1 MTDITAYQSHIY
13 QATILDCLPAEQS
26 LFSNNEQR
34 FHVVVE
40 VRNNETEA
48 KKHKFIVSEREKDI
62 VLEKTKVGDTV
73 IVLEEYFDDVEHND
87 IIIENESILKNDAV
101 NVARV
106 NQYLNHQKLTFDESI
121 YESYYNAFEYTY
133 ERMTETVK
141 ENIDTIYLFFN
152 TLAQLK
158 NGQTI
163 RTGAEQLI
171 KESIEVALKA
181 DIPFEKLM
189 AWLDLSKAENIKTY
203 MNNADAEMRASF
215 FKQLVATKAELK
227 MEEQDIFGCF
237 KNLKIT
243 QSSTE

>member
-1 MTDITAYQSHIY
+1 RDTLTLLENDNDHS
-13 QATILDCLPAEQS
+13 E
-26 LFSNNEQR
+26 NNDSIR
-34 FHVVVE
+34 
-40 VRNNETEA
+40 ETE
-48 KKHKFIVSEREKDI
+48 SM
-62 VLEKTKVGDTV
+62 
-73 IVLEEYFDDVEHND
+73 
-87 IIIENESILKNDAV
+87 LKNDPV

-106 NQYLNHQKLTFDESI
+106 NHYLNHHKPTFDESI

-158 NGQTI
+158 NGETT
-163 RTGAEQLI
+163 RKGAEQLI

-203 MNNADAEMRASF
+203 MNNADAE
-215 FKQLVATKAELK
+215 
-227 MEEQDIFGCF
+227 
-237 KNLKIT
+237 
-243 QSSTE
+243 